1 MNAYEQGK
9 DAHQRGTHLAE
20 NPYFSGT
27 LDWTGMATRM
37 GTRGEMGETMN
48 QVLLNVITSEVE
60 RAEILYPIW
69 PALQR
74 RGDHVWAAAI
84 LCEEAGEVLKA
95 ALNWQAHGKGNVDEM
110 RDEAI
115 QTAAMA
121 IRFLLNLD
129 AVERQRINESARQDL
144 QEEHI
149 IYLAPTEG
157 LQLED
162 WKEGA
167 GL

>member
-1 MNAYEQGK
+1 MN
-9 DAHQRGTHLAE
+9 T
-20 NPYFSGT
+20 
-27 LDWTGMATRM
+27 
-37 GTRGEMGETMN
+37 N
-48 QVLLNVITSEVE
+48 QVLLKVIISEVE
-60 RAEILYPIW
+60 RAEILYPVW
-69 PALQR
+69 PAPMR

-95 ALNWQAHGKGNVDEM
+95 ALNWQAHEKGTVEDM

-121 IRFLLNLD
+121 IRFLANLD
-129 AVERQRINESARQDL
+129 SVERQRINESVRQDL

-149 IYLAPTEG
+149 VYLAPTEG
-157 LQLED
+157 LQLAD